1 MNERR
6 LRVTVAVL
14 AAAGAAV
21 AGYLTYARYTD
32 TTLVCATGGCE
43 TVQRSEYAL
52 LAGIPVAVLGV
63 LTYLALLGT
72 AFTRGQ
78 LSRAT
83 GAVLAVS
90 GALFAGYLLW
100 AQVFLI
106 DAVCQWCLASDV
118 VITLLAAACVLR
130 LRSG

>member
-1 MNERR
+1 MNDRR
-6 LRVTVAVL
+6 LRFAIAGL
-14 AAAGAAV
+14 AAVGAAV

-52 LAGIPVAVLGV
+52 LAGIPVAVLGFV
-63 LTYLALLGT
+63 TYLVLLGT
-72 AFTRGQ
+72 ALGKAEI
-78 LSRAT
+78 SRLA
-83 GAVLAVS
+83 GAVLAIS
-90 GALFAGYLLW
+90 GALFAAYLLY
-100 AQVFLI
+100 AQVYLI

-118 VITLLAAACVLR
+118 VITLLAAACALR

>member
-1 MNERR
+1 
-6 LRVTVAVL
+6 
-14 AAAGAAV
+14 
-21 AGYLTYARYTD
+21 
-32 TTLVCATGGCE
+32 
-43 TVQRSEYAL
+43 VQRSEYAV

-63 LTYLALLGT
+63 LTYLVLLGT

-78 LSRAT
+78 LSKAT
-83 GAVLAVS
+83 GAVLAIS
-90 GALFAGYLLW
+90 GALFAAYLLW

>member
-6 LRVTVAVL
+6 LRLTIAVL

-43 TVQRSEYAL
+43 TVQRSEYAA

-63 LTYLALLGT
+63 VTYLVLLAT
-72 AFTRGQ
+72 AFRKGK

-83 GAVLAVS
+83 GAVLAIS
-90 GALFAGYLLW
+90 GALFAVYLLW

-118 VITLLAAACVLR
+118 VITLLAAACALR

>member
-1 MNERR
+1 VNERR
-6 LRVTVAVL
+6 LRLTVAVL

-21 AGYLTYARYTD
+21 AGYLAYARYTD

-43 TVQRSEYAL
+43 TVQRSEYAV

-63 LTYLALLGT
+63 LTYLVLLAT
-72 AFTRGQ
+72 AFTRAEI
-78 LSRAT
+78 SRTA
-83 GAVLAVS
+83 GAVLAIS
-90 GALFAGYLLW
+90 GALFASYLLY

-106 DAVCQWCLASDV
+106 DAVCQWCLASDI
-118 VITLLAAACVLR
+118 VITLLAAACALR

>member
-6 LRVTVAVL
+6 LRLTVAVL
-14 AAAGAAV
+14 ATAGAAV

-43 TVQRSEYAL
+43 TVQRSEYAV

-63 LTYLALLGT
+63 LTYLVLLGT

-78 LSRAT
+78 LSKAT
-83 GAVLAVS
+83 GAVLAIS
-90 GALFAGYLLW
+90 GALFAAYLLW

-106 DAVCQWCLASDV
+106 DAVCQWCLMSDV

-130 LRSG
+130 LRSD

>member
-1 MNERR
+1 VNERR
-6 LRVTVAVL
+6 LRLTVAVL

-21 AGYLTYARYTD
+21 AGYLAYARYTD

-43 TVQRSEYAL
+43 TVQRSEYAV

-63 LTYLALLGT
+63 LTYLVLLGT

-78 LSRAT
+78 LSKLT
-83 GAVLAVS
+83 GAVLAIS
-90 GALFAGYLLW
+90 GALFAAYLLW

-106 DAVCQWCLASDV
+106 EAVCQWCLASDV

>member
-1 MNERR
+1 MNDRR
-6 LRVTVAVL
+6 LRLAVGGL
-14 AAAGAAV
+14 AAVGAAV
-21 AGYLTYARYTD
+21 AGYLTYARYTN

-52 LAGIPVAVLGV
+52 LAGIPVAVLGFV
-63 LTYLALLGT
+63 TYLVLLATALTKAEISRT
-72 AFTRGQ
+72 A
-78 LSRAT
+78 
-83 GAVLAVS
+83 GAVVANA
-90 GALFAGYLLW
+90 GALFAAYLLY

-118 VITLLAAACVLR
+118 VITLLAAACALR

>member
-1 MNERR
+1 VNERR
-6 LRVTVAVL
+6 LRFAVAGL
-14 AAAGAAV
+14 AAVGAAV

-52 LAGIPVAVLGV
+52 LAGIPVAVLGFV
-63 LTYLALLGT
+63 TYLVLLAT
-72 AFTRGQ
+72 AFTRAEI
-78 LSRAT
+78 SRTA
-83 GAVLAVS
+83 GAVLAIS
-90 GALFAGYLLW
+90 GALFASYLLY

-106 DAVCQWCLASDV
+106 DAVCQWCLASDI
-118 VITLLAAACVLR
+118 VITLLAAACALR